1 MRRGSRA
8 IILLAGTLAGIAAAT
23 GADLSDKPGV
33 RDNGA
38 YTRAFGEGESARA
51 RGDFE
56 GAVARFNEALTIS
69 RQAND
74 ATAEAAC
81 LAKLGLLL
89 WNLGRVRE
97 AEGNYS
103 EAALKAGNPGPGEV
117 LPNSLAALDIIRLYN
132 RGKDLRL
139 SNALPRSLEAFSEAL
154 AIGRRIKGEEFVV
167 KCLRQMSGTYWQM
180 NDLKSFLSSN
190 QEALGIATRLNLK
203 IEQGRCLNNL
213 GLYFWKSTDYSK
225 ALRHFQQALFILRPL
240 NDSQTEAECV
250 SNIGLISMNLGDY
263 DNALV
268 YFKD

>member
-38 YTRAFGEGESARA
+38 YMRAFGEGESARA

-180 NDLKSFLSSN
+180 NDLKSFLSRES
-190 QEALGIATRLNLK
+190 
-203 IEQGRCLNNL
+203 
-213 GLYFWKSTDYSK
+213 
-225 ALRHFQQALFILRPL
+225 RH
-240 NDSQTEAECV
+240 
-250 SNIGLISMNLGDY
+250 G
-263 DNALV
+263 
-268 YFKD
+268 